1 MKTILAVAVVLML
14 AGCAT
19 SYQSK
24 GLMGGYSETQI
35 APDVFRVSFGGNGYT
50 SGERAQDFTLLRA
63 AELTLQHG
71 FRYFIIVD
79 EKNTTKVSTSTT
91 PGYAYTSG
99 SFYRG
104 RYVSSSVYSPPTS
117 YTSERPESG
126 LLINCYAEKPALN
139 NVLDANFLQQSLTRK
154 YGMEQTLT
162 GQAKKASNEPQ
173 YQAKTEFKAEQEQ
186 RKPYAEVNR
195 SNPGSPSASM
205 VSATALPPPKMEE
218 ASRRAPAGRSS
229 VQESRATK
237 PETDNKQVII
247 IDDL

>member
-1 MKTILAVAVVLML
+1 MNIILAVGVALML
-14 AGCAT
+14 VGCAT

-24 GLMGGYSETQI
+24 GLMGGYSDTQI
-35 APDVFRVSFGGNGYT
+35 APNVFRVSFGGNGYT

-91 PGYAYTSG
+91 SGYALTSG

-104 RYVSSSVYSPPTS
+104 RYTSSTFYSPPTS

-126 LLINCYAEKPALN
+126 LLINCYADKPALN
-139 NVLDANFLQQSLTRK
+139 NVLDADFLQQSITRK
-154 YGMEQTLT
+154 YGIKQTIPV
-162 GQAKKASNEPQ
+162 QAKEASNEPQ
-173 YQAKTEFKAEQEQ
+173 YQAKTEFKAEPEQ
-186 RKPYAEVNR
+186 RKPYAEVKR
-195 SNPGSPSASM
+195 SNPGNPSASM
-205 VSATALPPPKMEE
+205 VPAIAPPPPKMEE
-218 ASRRAPAGRSS
+218 TSRRAPAMHSPT
-229 VQESRATK
+229 QESRGAK
-237 PETDNKQVII
+237 PETDNKPVII